1 MAGRQ
6 KKVPSENLALCA
18 AQRDLRNLSEKLGDI
33 YDVSLPVP
41 DFPSL
46 ASMKEFCTGLLPP
59 FERPISGG
67 LGSTRHDWT
76 RPMSGL
82 SSRQRLSISG
92 SLFLFRKVLPSDP
105 PSLDSYMDRMSI
117 ESPPP
122 DPGFL
127 RFCSKELAKIF
138 PVGWDRGW
146 RGCVAGTTLR
156 PSSCLE
162 SSRKR
167 GGNLGCLEREEW
179 ISREGFCKELLD
191 RYSPFKP
198 NVNRVRL
205 ALAPCEGKT
214 RIVSVNSVDMT
225 VLDPYHRLVYDRVS
239 SFDWCLRGEA
249 SARCFRDFTTRDG
262 EVFVSGDY
270 ESATDNLNIHVARH
284 IMSVINRSCFR
295 VPLFVRDAAS
305 QLLDCTA
312 FSGNRSVQIRRGQLM
327 GNSMSFPLLCLQNYL
342 AFRWFVGPEAPVR
355 INGDDIV
362 FRACPELY
370 ARWRDGVSSCG
381 LTLSVGKT
389 LVRRRQFSL
398 NSTFFEAGTRYVRL
412 APVIRS
418 TAFFKKMERPSALV
432 GRVATLR
439 GFPPPIRSRLVA
451 WMLSRFSGF
460 IWRSQRSLR
469 RGWGM
474 RVSTRALAM
483 ARLLERESFYLSLDK
498 FHDPGFPEAQDGY
511 FVSAIPE
518 GWCRVWSR
526 AAVSVEDQRA
536 FAREVVEN
544 SWKPKKMIPKPEVLK
559 WTARF
564 VHLDFRAARWLGI
577 GKRAVRSIRTALP
590 PSRSLGR
597 ARWVR
602 RSGALLGACGVLGD
616 LENISLLP
624 FAPTED

>member
-6 KKVPSENLALCA
+6 KKVPSENPALCA
-18 AQRDLRNLSEKLGDI
+18 AQRDLRNLAGKLGDAFN
-33 YDVSLPVP
+33 VSLPVP
-41 DFPSL
+41 AFSSL
-46 ASMKEFCTGLLPP
+46 ASIKEFCTGLLPP
-59 FERPISGG
+59 FERSFSGG
-67 LGSTRHDWT
+67 SGSSCHEWS

-92 SLFLFRKVLPSDP
+92 SLFLFRKVLPSSP

-117 ESPPP
+117 ESPDP
-122 DPGFL
+122 DPEFL
-127 RFCSKELAKIF
+127 RFCSKELTKMF
-138 PVGWDRGW
+138 PVGWDRHWSGAV
-146 RGCVAGTTLR
+146 RGTTLR

-179 ISREGFCKELLD
+179 INREGFCRELLD

-205 ALAPCEGKT
+205 ALAACEGKT
-214 RIVSVNSVDMT
+214 RIVSVNSVDMN

-312 FSGNRSVQIRRGQLM
+312 VGAGRTVRIRRGQLM

-342 AFRWFVGPEAPVR
+342 AFLWFVGKEAPVR

-362 FRACPELY
+362 FRARPEQY
-370 ARWRDGVSSCG
+370 VRWRDGVGSCG

-398 NSTFFEAGTRYVRL
+398 NSTFFEAGTRYVKL

-418 TAFFKKMERPSALV
+418 TVFFKKLERPSALV
-432 GRVATLR
+432 GRVGTLR

-451 WMLSRFSGF
+451 SLLSRFSGTV
-460 IWRSQRSLR
+460 WWSQRSLR

-474 RVSTRALAM
+474 RVSNEALRM

-498 FHDPGFPEAQDGY
+498 FHDPGFPEVQDGY
-511 FVSAIPE
+511 FVSSIPE
-518 GWCRVWSR
+518 GWSRVRSR
-526 AAVSVEDQRA
+526 TAVSRDEQA
-536 FAREVVEN
+536 QFARELVAS
-544 SWKPKKMIPKPEVLK
+544 SWEPKKMIPRPEVLK
-559 WTARF
+559 WTAHF
-564 VHLDFRAARWLGI
+564 VPMHFRAARWLGI
-577 GKRAVRSIRTALP
+577 GKRAVRLMRTKLP
-590 PSRSLGR
+590 PCRVLGV

-602 RSGALLGACGVLGD
+602 VPLFEGTCGVLGKIPV
-616 LENISLLP
+616 N
-624 FAPTED
+624 FAPSGG